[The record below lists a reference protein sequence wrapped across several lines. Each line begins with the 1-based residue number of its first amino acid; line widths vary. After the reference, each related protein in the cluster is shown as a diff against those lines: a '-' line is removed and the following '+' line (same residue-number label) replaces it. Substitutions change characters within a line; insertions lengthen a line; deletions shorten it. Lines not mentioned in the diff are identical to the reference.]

1 MPVFPTAENIGKE
14 YETMAVSKDW
24 LDRTGTKICVEDIY
38 QIQLM
43 YEEPDSSHGPLV
55 GTRSLYLSEK
65 GSLYQCVE
73 YYDADKTNER
83 YPASVEIALNADDME
98 RLRSGDRKV
107 ENYKTCLSGLQKTT
121 IWKYLSDPKQFK
133 TVHEETN
140 KVSDYSECVLRRP
153 VATSAF
159 ASGHSALPVAG
170 VNQPLFVQ
178 S

>member
-1 MPVFPTAENIGKE
+1 
-14 YETMAVSKDW
+14 MAVSKDW